1 MGSTATTTTAHVRTM
16 SVDEMAGAGVRGRG
30 VTVVAARPA
39 NGVATV

>member
-1 MGSTATTTTAHVRTM
+1 MWRTAATTTAHVRTM

-30 VTVVAARPA
+30 VTVVAAPRA